1 MDQDQVLDMEV
12 VDELLE
18 LTGDDDP
25 ELLLDLIHMFLE
37 DAPRKIEGMNE
48 GLEKGDLELVT
59 HAAHSLKGSAGN
71 LGIRMVQQDCDELQI
86 AGQAN
91 DVETVRKLVPML
103 EEHFSQAIAALE
115 DLKGRF
121 RST

>member
-1 MDQDQVLDMEV
+1 MDQVLDMEV
-12 VDELLE
+12 VEELLA

-37 DAPRKIEGMNE
+37 DAPSKIEGMNQ
-48 GLEKGDLELVT
+48 GLEKGDLEQVT
-59 HAAHSLKGSAGN
+59 QAAHSLKGSAGN
-71 LGIRMVQQDCDELQI
+71 LGIRMVQHDCDELQT
-86 AGQAN
+86 AGQSK
-91 DVETVRKLVPML
+91 DVDTVRKLVPRL

-115 DLKGRF
+115 DLRGRF